1 MARAVKIIYNG
12 NTYETSIQALNREK
26 LYGFVEEIVQDQL
39 NKPCIAGALLEDGQ
53 TLIAKGCTS
62 NKIVD
67 EYEKEVNKKTLRAVD
82 TNGKT
87 LSLVKSVFE
96 TGIVLQAGSLEDL
109 FDLEVEAVYDF
120 DWSNETTKQA
130 FLKETQGKILTCE
143 FNYRTDYEG
152 LNGIL
157 VSNKEGA
164 FVLAGRM
171 LSFEF
176 LDNKIKTIIEI
187 PEYVDE
193 EDDSNMDFSMF

>member
-1 MARAVKIIYNG
+1 M
-12 NTYETSIQALNREK
+12 
-26 LYGFVEEIVQDQL
+26 
-39 NKPCIAGALLEDGQ
+39 
-53 TLIAKGCTS
+53 
-62 NKIVD
+62 
-67 EYEKEVNKKTLRAVD
+67 
-82 TNGKT
+82 
-87 LSLVKSVFE
+87 KSVFE